1 MPLNEEIKLVEY
13 IRDPAT
19 KTPYGNM
26 VATIIEHEGEKVISV
41 GVAICNTNKDKFS
54 KNEGNLL
61 ALNRAKNPSIPYNN
75 LPAYTEK
82 VNKQKLVP
90 ANNNAELVRTFVYR
104 CFSYFK
110 EYDTIL
116 VCGVAATRTK

>member
-26 VATIIEHEGEKVISV
+26 VATITEYEGEEVIGI

-61 ALNRAKNPSIPYNN
+61 ALNRAKNPSIYYD
-75 LPAYTEK
+75 LPACTEK

-90 ANNNAELVRTFVYR
+90 TNNNAELVRTFVYR

-116 VCGVAATRTK
+116 VCGVAATRAK

>member
-26 VATIIEHEGEKVISV
+26 VATITEYKGEKVIGI

-61 ALNRAKNPSIPYNN
+61 ALNRAKNPSISYT
-75 LPAYTEK
+75 LPVHTEK

-90 ANNNAELVRTFVYR
+90 ANNNAEIVRTFAYR

-116 VCGVAATRTK
+116 VCGMVTFRPK

>member
-13 IRDPAT
+13 IRDPTT

-26 VATIIEHEGEKVISV
+26 VATITEYEGEEVISI

-61 ALNRAKNPSIPYNN
+61 ALNRAKNPSIYYD
-75 LPAYTEK
+75 LPVYTEK

-90 ANNNAELVRTFVYR
+90 TNNNAERVRTFVYR
-104 CFSYFK
+104 CFDYFK

-116 VCGVAATRTK
+116 VCGVTAIRPK

>member
-26 VATIIEHEGEKVISV
+26 VATIIEYKGKKVISI

-61 ALNRAKNPSIPYNN
+61 ALNRAKNPSISYT
-75 LPAYTEK
+75 LPVYTEK

-90 ANNNAELVRTFVYR
+90 ANNNAELVRTFTYR

-116 VCGVAATRTK
+116 VCGMVTFRPK